1 MIRAKIDEKLELKFR
16 ELAMRRFGYG
26 KGSLSRAIEEAIL
39 RWIKLAEDE
48 DLASGSD
55 PIDAI
60 DGVLSDIDIDSVELQ
75 HTIRDVWASKVLD
88 DVSGRH

>member
-1 MIRAKIDEKLELKFR
+1 MIRAKIDEKLELRFR
-16 ELAMRRFGYG
+16 ELAMRRFGYS

-39 RWIKLAEDE
+39 RWVAFVE

-60 DGVLSDIDIDSVELQ
+60 DGVLSDIDMDSVELQ
-75 HTIRDVWASKVLD
+75 HIIRDVWASKVLD
-88 DVSGRH
+88 NVPDRH

>member
-48 DLASGSD
+48 DLAPGSD

-88 DVSGRH
+88 DVSSRH